1 MSALLQYRK
10 ESLSPEYGQRNLQA
24 LARSEVSKQKEPKV
38 VYARDERYLEITEWK
53 PVSCCMH
60 FPASPDIKENLYP
73 EWSSSDESTE
83 SENENVIFVVFFFI
97 LL

>member
-38 VYARDERYLEITEWK
+38 VYAQDERYLEITEWK
-53 PVSCCMH
+53 PVSFCMI
-60 FPASPDIKENLYP
+60 SQLVRILRK
-73 EWSSSDESTE
+73 T
-83 SENENVIFVVFFFI
+83 FI
-97 LL
+97 QSGAPPTTVPNQKMKM